1 MTGGADLPRRFFAY
15 ARLEWRE
22 AFGAV
27 APNGAYGG
35 TTESWT
41 HVREKV
47 RPKKER
53 CFAPQSFYHRNYTI
67 MVRLTISGIVITA
80 NSVDRE
86 TRVTANS
93 ESRLNIDENTTVFA
107 AVGALVAITI
117 DVKSVPRRPQ
127 RYNIAK
133 IASGKAISRRK
144 IAKTSFLS
152 FSTLNDVI
160 FAM

>member
-1 MTGGADLPRRFFAY
+1 MFCATSILSP
-15 ARLEWRE
+15 
-22 AFGAV
+22 
-27 APNGAYGG
+27 
-35 TTESWT
+35 
-41 HVREKV
+41 
-47 RPKKER
+47 
-53 CFAPQSFYHRNYTI
+53 NYTI

-86 TRVTANS
+86 TNVTANS

-117 DVKSVPRRPQ
+117 DVKSVPRKPQ